1 MQRLGLLPPLPY
13 SAATESTSALG
24 GWWSPR
30 TSGHLGRKQHAKL
43 SCPHDFWLGWP
54 QELHICCHISEVTA
68 QERSLSSLVLTGGPR
83 SSQAAGAALVVPRR
97 PHQEGPAAVCLIS
110 HPQHRP
116 KGSEDPSLAAAGS
129 LSGAS
134 NPHPVLNLTL
144 LFLTKSIS
152 LLDVE
157 CAIANITTHYAGCG
171 HPSTKMQR
179 MATRSSPWNT
189 QPFWVITARIL

>member
-1 MQRLGLLPPLPY
+1 MP
-13 SAATESTSALG
+13 S
-24 GWWSPR
+24 SPVPM
-30 TSGHLGRKQHAKL
+30 TSGLAGPKNFTFA
-43 SCPHDFWLGWP
+43 
-54 QELHICCHISEVTA
+54 VTSL
-68 QERSLSSLVLTGGPR
+68 RSRLRSGLLSSLVLTGGPR

-157 CAIANITTHYAGCG
+157 CAIANITTQYAGCG
-171 HPSTKMQR
+171 HPSTKLQR